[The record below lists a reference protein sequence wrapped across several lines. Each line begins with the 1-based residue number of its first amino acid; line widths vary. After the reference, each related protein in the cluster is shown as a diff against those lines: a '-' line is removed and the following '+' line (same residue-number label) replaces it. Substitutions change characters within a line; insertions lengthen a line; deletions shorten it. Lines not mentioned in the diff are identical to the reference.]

1 MKTKL
6 ISYKN
11 KIIVQIEKKD
21 ELKSKSGL
29 ILIENNNNNIV
40 QGKIYSIDTSII
52 PLHIN
57 DTILFDK
64 TKAIFVKVEDEE
76 FYIIEDKD
84 VLAKYIVPVTE
95 IIDTMKNLNDLEEI
109 IKDMKTSEELKGEV
123 EE

>member
-11 KIIVQIEKKD
+11 KIIVQIEKQD

-95 IIDTMKNLNDLEEI
+95 IIDTMKNLDDLEEI